1 MTNAG
6 DLTPVTDMI
15 RWSVMQVLGKDGN
28 RTRHIVGRVNG
39 HGRMSM
45 PIAQFD
51 LGTLCVTTQSGRI
64 YRLTGPP
71 IPDPD
76 ARYVFT
82 SWVRASGAMRSKD
95 MTRALVH
102 LRERRGLTHLN
113 PWSWAETPVPGS

>member
-1 MTNAG
+1 MTDAG
-6 DLTPVTDMI
+6 DLTPLTDMI

-51 LGTLCVTTQSGRI
+51 LDTLVVTTQPGRI

-76 ARYVFT
+76 SRYVFT
-82 SWVRASGAMRSKD
+82 GWVRASRAIQPRD
-95 MTRALVH
+95 MTRAFMR
-102 LRERRGLTHLN
+102 LRELRGVTHLN
-113 PWSWAETPVPGS
+113 PW